1 MSKSFDHLK
10 TSIDKIRKDSL
21 EVVGQANKIVT
32 QGVHRLAEHE
42 LKALNDTYKNV
53 LSSLKSSKSGDSVRD
68 LAAKQLDLMQDTVNR
83 LIGSARDSLS
93 IVADTRQELVN
104 LVQKGLKTGG
114 VAEAEL
120 DKITAKAKKA
130 VAEVKSAAADA
141 QKSAA
146 HITSQ
151 VTAQARS
158 SADKVA
164 AAVKTDV
171 KKVAAT
177 VKSDVKIV
185 KHKLGSVLDIKP
197 KTAPVKKPVVA
208 VKASENSRAARASSK
223 AKQAASKATGTAKK
237 MG

>member
-1 MSKSFDHLK
+1 MSKSFDSLK

-32 QGVHRLAEHE
+32 QGVQRLAEHE

-53 LSSLKSSKSGDSVRD
+53 LVSLKAAKGGESVKD
-68 LAAKQLDLMQDTVNR
+68 LAAKQLDLMQDTVTR
-83 LIGSARDSLS
+83 LISNARDSLG

-104 LVQKGLKTGG
+104 LVQKGLKTGA
-114 VAEAEL
+114 VAETEL
-120 DKITAKAKKA
+120 NKITAKAKKA
-130 VAEVKSAAADA
+130 VADVQTAAATA

-146 HITSQ
+146 QITAQ
-151 VTAQARS
+151 VTAQAKS

-164 AAVKTDV
+164 TAVKTDAR
-171 KKVAAT
+171 KVAAT
-177 VKSDVKIV
+177 VKSDVKVV

-197 KTAPVKKPVVA
+197 KAAPVKKPVVA
-208 VKASENSRAARASSK
+208 AKPSANSRAAAASSK
-223 AKQAASKATGTAKK
+223 AKQAAAKVGSTVRK

>member
-21 EVVGQANKIVT
+21 EVVGQANKIVS

-53 LSSLKSSKSGDSVRD
+53 LVSLKASKSGESVKD

-93 IVADTRQELVN
+93 IVADTRQELAG
-104 LVQKGLKTGG
+104 LVQKGLKTGA
-114 VAEAEL
+114 VAETEL
-120 DKITAKAKKA
+120 NKITAKAKKA
-130 VAEVKSAAADA
+130 VADVKTAAADV

-146 HITSQ
+146 QI
-151 VTAQARS
+151 TAQAAS

-164 AAVKTDV
+164 TAVKTDA

-177 VKSDVKIV
+177 VKSDVKVV

-208 VKASENSRAARASSK
+208 AKPSATSRAARASSK
-223 AKQAASKATGTAKK
+223 AKEAASKVGDVVKK

>member
-1 MSKSFDHLK
+1 MSKSFNSLK

-21 EVVGQANKIVT
+21 DVVGQANKIVS

-53 LSSLKSSKSGDSVRD
+53 LSSLKSSKSGESVKD
-68 LAAKQLDLMQDTVNR
+68 LAAKQLDLMQDTVTR
-83 LIGSARDSLS
+83 LIASAKDSLN
-93 IVADTRQELVN
+93 IVAETRHELTG
-104 LVQKGLKTGG
+104 LVQKGLKSGA
-114 VAEAEL
+114 VAETEL
-120 DKITAKAKKA
+120 NKITAKAKKA
-130 VAEVKSAAADA
+130 VADVKTAAADA

-146 HITSQ
+146 QITSQ
-151 VTAQARS
+151 VTAQAKS
-158 SADKVA
+158 SADKMA
-164 AAVKTDV
+164 AAVKTDA

-197 KTAPVKKPVVA
+197 KAVPVKKPVVA
-208 VKASENSRAARASSK
+208 AKPSANSRAAAASSK
-223 AKQAASKATGTAKK
+223 AKQAAAKVTSTVKK

>member
-32 QGVHRLAEHE
+32 QGVQRLAEHE

-53 LSSLKSSKSGDSVRD
+53 LASLKSSKSGDSVKD
-68 LAAKQLDLMQDTVNR
+68 MATKQLDLMQETVTR
-83 LIGSARDSLS
+83 LIGTAKDSLG
-93 IVADTRQELVN
+93 IVSDTRQELVG
-104 LVQKGLKTGG
+104 LVQKGLKTGA
-114 VAEAEL
+114 VAETEL
-120 DKITAKAKKA
+120 NKITAKAKKA
-130 VAEVKSAAADA
+130 VADVQSAAASA

-146 HITSQ
+146 QITSQ
-151 VTAQARS
+151 VTAQAKS

-164 AAVKTDV
+164 AAVKTDA

-177 VKSDVKIV
+177 VKSDVKVV

-197 KTAPVKKPVVA
+197 KTAPVKKA
-208 VKASENSRAARASSK
+208 VIAAKPSANSRAAAASSK
-223 AKQAASKATGTAKK
+223 AKQAASKVTSAVKK

>member
-21 EVVGQANKIVT
+21 EVVGQANKIVS

-53 LSSLKSSKSGDSVRD
+53 LVSLKASKSGESVKD

-93 IVADTRQELVN
+93 IVADTRQELAG
-104 LVQKGLKTGG
+104 LVQKGLKTGA
-114 VAEAEL
+114 VAETEL
-120 DKITAKAKKA
+120 NKITAKAKKA
-130 VAEVKSAAADA
+130 VADVKTAAADV

-146 HITSQ
+146 QI
-151 VTAQARS
+151 TAQAAS

-164 AAVKTDV
+164 TAVKTDA

-177 VKSDVKIV
+177 VKSDVKVV

-208 VKASENSRAARASSK
+208 AKPSATSRAARASSK
-223 AKQAASKATGTAKK
+223 AKEAASKVSDVVKK